1 MLYIM
6 SQVLFEAQALGNFEA
21 EEEEDLS
28 FKERE
33 ILTILESSRDDG
45 WLLAENALGERG
57 LVPGNY
63 VRVSEMKLMTNL
75 KSSFFSISA
84 SRAN

>member
-1 MLYIM
+1 L
-6 SQVLFEAQALGNFEA
+6 SNFQG
-21 EEEEDLS
+21 EEEGDLW

-57 LVPGNY
+57 LVPSNF
-63 VRVSEMKLMTNL
+63 VKVK
-75 KSSFFSISA
+75 
-84 SRAN
+84 